1 MPGIVSQSALRCGGT
16 LDAPCHPAPPMPFI
30 PAQAARGRIPLG
42 LCLALIPIVTAAAL
56 LLICS
61 RAEAGPPTDTLQAIY
76 TEANRIITR
85 PQTQTGDL
93 PLARLGAIRALFSRA
108 FDFRGA
114 ADRALGQEWQART
127 AVEKNDFTS
136 LFAGFVQR
144 GFVFWLASVAAVD
157 GNGGGVTIRYLGES
171 ADRDRAAV
179 KTAIGGRGGREVL
192 LDHDMVY
199 RDRRWVVRD
208 VTIDGISLVA
218 NYRAQF
224 DRVIRGSSY
233 RELVE
238 RIEERV
244 SGELPR
250 PAAKPAQL
258 DANVPSH
265 GSIEAH

>member
-1 MPGIVSQSALRCGGT
+1 MPV
-16 LDAPCHPAPPMPFI
+16 I
-30 PAQAARGRIPLG
+30 PVQAVRGRTPLG
-42 LCLALIPIVTAAAL
+42 LCLALVPIVTAAAL

-61 RAEAGPPTDTLQAIY
+61 GAEAGPPTDTLRAIY

-85 PQTQTGDL
+85 PQTGDQ
-93 PLARLGAIRALFSRA
+93 PLERLGAIRALFSRA

-114 ADRALGQEWQART
+114 AERALGQEWQART
-127 AVEKNDFTS
+127 AGEKNDFTS

-157 GNGGGVTIRYLGES
+157 GHGGGVTIRYLGES

-179 KTAIGGRGGREVL
+179 RTAVGARGGREVL

-250 PAAKPAQL
+250 PAAKPTQL
-258 DANVPSH
+258 DANIPSH